1 MIQHK
6 AMIDAARKGD
16 LKGIE
21 ASAAEDPA
29 SVDAINEQG
38 LPVVLAAAY
47 HGHRSAVAKLIELGA
62 KLDFWTACAV
72 GHLDTVMRL
81 APEHVA
87 ELSPDGFTPLCL
99 AVAFGH
105 PEATRALIEAG
116 ADPNQRS
123 EALGGVAPIHS
134 AVFGRNLDCLRLV
147 LEAGAEVDAPQEGG
161 FTALHGAAQNGD
173 LAAAKLLVARGADP
187 KRPSER
193 GQTAADIAVEHAELR
208 AFLLDHG
215 G

>member
-1 MIQHK
+1 MIEHK
-6 AMIDAARKGD
+6 GMIDAARKGD
-16 LKGIE
+16 LAAIE
-21 ASAAEDPA
+21 RCAAEDPA
-29 SVDAINEQG
+29 SVDAVNEQG

-47 HGHRSAVAKLIELGA
+47 HGHRSAVARLIELGA

-72 GHLDTVMRL
+72 GHLDIVSRL
-81 APEHVA
+81 GADHHS

-105 PEATRALIEAG
+105 PEVAKALLDAG

-134 AVFGRNLDCLRLV
+134 AVFGRNLECVRLV
-147 LEAGAEVDAPQEGG
+147 LDGGAAIDAPQEGG
-161 FTALHGAAQNGD
+161 FTALHGAAQSGH
-173 LAAAKLLVARGADP
+173 LEVARLLIDRGADP
-187 KRPSER
+187 KRPTER
-193 GQTAADIAVEHAELR
+193 GHTAADIAAEHPEVR
-208 AFLLDHG
+208 ALLLDHG

>member
-1 MIQHK
+1 MIEHK
-6 AMIDAARKGD
+6 AMMDAARKGD
-16 LKGIE
+16 LDAI
-21 ASAAEDPA
+21 ARCAAEDPA
-29 SVDAINEQG
+29 SVDAVNEQG

-47 HGHRSAVAKLIELGA
+47 HGHRSAVEKLIELGA

-72 GHLDTVMRL
+72 GHLDTVTRL
-81 APEHVA
+81 APDHYA

-105 PEATRALIEAG
+105 PEVAKALIEAG

-123 EALGGVAPIHS
+123 EALGGVAPLHS
-134 AVFGRNLDCLRLV
+134 AVFGRNLECLRVV
-147 LEAGAEVDAPQEGG
+147 LDAGAEVDAPQEGG
-161 FTALHGAAQNGD
+161 FTALHGAAQNGHRE
-173 LAAAKLLVARGADP
+173 AARLLIDRGADP
-187 KRPSER
+187 KRPTER
-193 GQTAADIAVEHAELR
+193 GQTATDIAAEHPELK